1 MCIHFY
7 SIGSYRYYRSEPSG
21 FRITCLTARLFQAGS
36 FGRIPRCGLHSCS
49 KDALRSISAVTAATV
64 PISRKSANGS
74 RISTLP
80 SSKTGNTTKTG
91 GMSIRCPNSFRQ
103 RFTSWMRLKS
113 FRCTTANFH
122 SPVTHGTSRSTASN
136 RQQQRTA
143 ACMLYMVSS
152 AAL

>member
-21 FRITCLTARLFQAGS
+21 FRITCLTARHFSGRFLRQNPSLWAS
-36 FGRIPRCGLHSCS
+36 FMLEGRS
-49 KDALRSISAVTAATV
+49 TV
-64 PISRKSANGS
+64 YIGGS
-74 RISTLP
+74 RILTLP

-91 GMSIRCPNSFRQ
+91 GISIRYPNSFRQ
-103 RFTSWMRLKS
+103 RFTNWMRLKS

>member
-1 MCIHFY
+1 MKYIPPNPAF
-7 SIGSYRYYRSEPSG
+7 GLRV
-21 FRITCLTARLFQAGS
+21 CLPAIFQAGS
-36 FGRIPRCGLHSCS
+36 FGRIPRCGLHSSS
-49 KDALRSISAVTAATV
+49 KGTLRSILAVIAATAL
-64 PISRKSANGS
+64 ISRKSANGF

-91 GMSIRCPNSFRQ
+91 GISIRYPNSFRQ
-103 RFTSWMRLKS
+103 RFTNWMRLKS

>member
-21 FRITCLTARLFQAGS
+21 FRITCLTARHFSGRFLRQNPSLWAS
-36 FGRIPRCGLHSCS
+36 FMLEGRS
-49 KDALRSISAVTAATV
+49 TV
-64 PISRKSANGS
+64 YIGGDSGNRLPISRKSANGS
-74 RISTLP
+74 RILTLP

-91 GMSIRCPNSFRQ
+91 GISIRCPNSFRQ
-103 RFTSWMRLKS
+103 RFTNWMRLKS

-136 RQQQRTA
+136 RQRQKTA
-143 ACMLYMVSS
+143 RCM
-152 AAL
+152 